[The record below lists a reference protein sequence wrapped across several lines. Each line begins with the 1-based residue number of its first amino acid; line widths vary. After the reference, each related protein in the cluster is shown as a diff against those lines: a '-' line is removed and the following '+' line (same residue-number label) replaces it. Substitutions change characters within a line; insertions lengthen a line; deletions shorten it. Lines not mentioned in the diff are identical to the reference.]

1 VEKSKKEA
9 GTSAGKVTKQKNPKI
24 PNTNKKKS
32 LKKSS
37 FKLNLWFSESLADK
51 NIKKKNPAEKLTF
64 LGVAQS
70 YFRQQIA
77 TLNWT
82 PIMQP
87 KLHLDCLLLLWG

>member
-37 FKLNLWFSESLADK
+37 FKLNLWFFESLADK
-51 NIKKKNPAEKLTF
+51 ISKRK
-64 LGVAQS
+64 
-70 YFRQQIA
+70 I
-77 TLNWT
+77 
-82 PIMQP
+82 
-87 KLHLDCLLLLWG
+87 LLRN